1 MVQLGRQ
8 MSGKFE
14 MIELIRIDTAQSAER
29 FAKLI
34 QSNNTFFLDVNGGV
48 ERLSLS
54 NRQSSLW
61 IKE

>member
-1 MVQLGRQ
+1 